1 MKVGVGDRGG
11 LGEETRLVGTCGD
24 DVLSLFGVGLQMW
37 NGGKNKE
44 REGASAL
51 DGHHLNEINNNQ
63 PIVGCDNNG

>member
-1 MKVGVGDRGG
+1 
-11 LGEETRLVGTCGD
+11 
-24 DVLSLFGVGLQMW
+24 MW